1 MLSRHAFGKSLYG
14 FGNRGGFGLVLRWS
28 VISAWSVESRK
39 IVALSL
45 PQLPAYSTKVTEG
58 VLDRHLACRDLTI
71 IEVPR
76 FMPGDSPFSEV
87 PAQVDGLIVWAEARD
102 RWVRD
107 FVARGVP
114 VVNCGMEW
122 QGVEG
127 VTSIHMN
134 FPEIHRRVVDHFRDL
149 GMRRVVAIGHRLSE
163 RPMTARIMNSF
174 VELVRQAGMDG
185 RLWELDGEDSPSVMP
200 RRLLA
205 TGQETALEQFLKSL
219 PKPVGIHCF
228 GDHLGFIVCEVA
240 ARAGLKIP
248 DDLVIIG
255 FGDNH
260 VASFSNPPM
269 TSVSGDAREVG
280 RAAADCMAAWLR
292 TGRQP
297 FQDLTVDGTVLM
309 ARESSVGKSGSVVI
323 EAVQRFIRSEA
334 RRGLTLGELVAMSG
348 LSVKTL
354 VSQYRQAYGMEPTEA
369 IHRHR
374 LAEARRL
381 LEDRDKPLAEVA
393 VECGF
398 SSGAAFANY
407 FKRHAGHPPR
417 EIRKLLDPKG
427 GG

>member
-1 MLSRHAFGKSLYG
+1 
-14 FGNRGGFGLVLRWS
+14 
-28 VISAWSVESRK
+28 
-39 IVALSL
+39 
-45 PQLPAYSTKVTEG
+45 
-58 VLDRHLACRDLTI
+58 
-71 IEVPR
+71 
-76 FMPGDSPFSEV
+76 
-87 PAQVDGLIVWAEARD
+87 VDGLIVWAEARD
-102 RWVRD
+102 RWVHD
-107 FVARGVP
+107 FVSRGVP
-114 VVNCGMEW
+114 VVSCGMEW

-134 FPEIHRRVVDHFRDL
+134 FPEIQQRVIDHFHDL

-174 VELVRQAGMDG
+174 VALARQSGMEG
-185 RLWELDGEDSPSVMP
+185 RLWELGGEDSPSVMP

-205 TGQETALEQFLKSL
+205 TGQETELEQFLKSL

-240 ARAGLKIP
+240 AGAGLKVP
-248 DDLVIIG
+248 DDLVIVG
-255 FGDNH
+255 FGDNQ

-269 TSVSGDAREVG
+269 TSVSGDGRAIG

-297 FQDLTVDGTVLM
+297 FQDMTVDGTVLI

-323 EAVQRFIRSEA
+323 EAVQRFIRSQA

-369 IHRHR
+369 IHQCR

-381 LEDRDKPLAEVA
+381 LEDPGKSLSEVA
-393 VECGF
+393 IECGF
-398 SSGAAFANY
+398 SSSAAFTNY
-407 FKRHAGHPPR
+407 FKRHAGCPPKEGRKR
-417 EIRKLLDPKG
+417 ERAVESER
-427 GG
+427 